1 MTEHGASLSLQE
13 ALARIGDIRA
23 KMTEATLFRG
33 YRAVPVATTGV
44 LAIFAAL
51 AQAAWIPE
59 PGQRAF
65 EYVILW
71 AGLAGLCLVLVTV
84 QLTWRYRTSES
95 ALARR
100 SILRAVEAFAPCV
113 LAGGLTTVMVL
124 RFALVAAP
132 LLPGLWAT
140 FFSLGIFSSARRL
153 PPACWLI
160 GAFYLMAGTALLALA
175 GDGRSLSP
183 FGMGITFGVG
193 QLATATMLY
202 FTLERNRAPS
212 E

>member
-1 MTEHGASLSLQE
+1 MPEHGASLSLQE

-33 YRAVPVATTGV
+33 YRAPTVATTGV
-44 LAIFAAL
+44 LAIGAAL

-59 PGQRAF
+59 PSRRVV
-65 EYVILW
+65 EYVFLW
-71 AGLAGLCLVLVTV
+71 AGLAGLCLALVTV
-84 QLTWRYRTSES
+84 QLTWRYWTSES

-100 SILRAVEAFAPCV
+100 SILQAVEAFAPCV

-124 RFALVAAP
+124 RFAYAAAP

-140 FFSLGIFSSARRL
+140 FFSLGIFSSWRRL
-153 PPACWLI
+153 PRACGFL
-160 GAFYLMAGTALLALA
+160 GAFYLVAGTVLLALA

-183 FGMGITFGVG
+183 YGMGITFGTG
-193 QLATATMLY
+193 QLATAAVLY
-202 FTLERNRAPS
+202 FTLERTRASS